1 MMHRR
6 RPRGDR
12 GASLVEAAIITPVFL
27 LMVFGLLEY
36 GLLVRDDLTIAAM
49 SRDTARAASAFGDE
63 QYADFKALQITGQT
77 ARALPVELI
86 ERIVVFDAG
95 SADGSIS
102 DTSHPAH
109 ACTTSATGINNVC
122 NVYTIADLQKPQS
135 SYGCDVSEGDLDR
148 FWCPMAKNGQP
159 GREVSQSGP
168 PDYVGVWIKATHP
181 FLTGLFG
188 DEVTVSDEVV
198 MRMEPR
204 EQ

>member
-6 RPRGDR
+6 RARGDR
-12 GASLVEAAIITPVFL
+12 GASLVEAAIITPVFM
-27 LMVFGLLEY
+27 LMVFGLLEF
-36 GLLVRDDLTIAAM
+36 GLLVRDDLTVAAM

-63 QYADFKALQITGQT
+63 QYADFKALRIAGQT
-77 ARALPVELI
+77 ARALPAELI
-86 ERIVVFDAG
+86 ERIVIFDAG
-95 SADGSIS
+95 SADGTIS
-102 DTSHPAH
+102 DPSHPAH
-109 ACTTSATGINNVC
+109 ACMTSPAGINNVC

-135 SYGCDVSEGDLDR
+135 SYGCDASDGDLDR
-148 FWCPMAKNGQP
+148 YWCPMVKNGQL

-188 DEVTVSDEVV
+188 DEVTVTDEVV

-204 EQ
+204 ER